1 MRRLTPDVAS
11 AGGRCN
17 RIRPLNAAIAIGMA
31 ALLCLAL
38 SSCGTTG
45 VGAQDSVDATASQE
59 QEQASWRNVDL
70 GCGWQPIGI
79 TELSHAENFSI
90 DRFEGGYSLICIA
103 DGTRF
108 FVVPEGAEAPVGLS
122 EDITVIQQPVDNIY
136 MVAANIVCLFDALDA
151 IDAIGV
157 SGILLDHCPIDSFN
171 AAMESGAITYA
182 GKYNAPDYEIVL
194 ESGTSLAV
202 ESTMINHSPEVKEKL
217 QNLGVT
223 VLVDQSSY
231 ESQALGR
238 LEWIKLY
245 GALLGKEDLAA
256 SVFDAQAEQVE
267 EAVNDDPT
275 GKTVA
280 FFYINSNGA
289 AVTRKSGDYV
299 PQMIRLAGGEYIFN
313 DLGDDS
319 ATSTVTLEMEDFYA
333 TAKDV
338 DVIIYNS
345 TVDGGVESLEDLVAK
360 NPLLENFKAV
370 QNGDVWCT
378 DQDMYQQMTNT
389 GAIAAY
395 MHRVLAE
402 GHDAQT
408 TFLKR
413 LS

>member
-1 MRRLTPDVAS
+1 MTPPSFRTSGRRAGHGPSRLFSAVA
-11 AGGRCN
+11 AF
-17 RIRPLNAAIAIGMA
+17 GMA
-31 ALLCLAL
+31 ALLCLPLA
-38 SSCGTTG
+38 SCGTTG
-45 VGAQDSVDATASQE
+45 VGGREADASASAQDAGQPAWHN
-59 QEQASWRNVDL
+59 ADL
-70 GCGWQPIGI
+70 GCGWQPTGSI
-79 TELSHAENFSI
+79 ELSYADNFSI
-90 DRFEGGYSLICIA
+90 DCFDGGFKLICIA

-108 FVVPEGAEAPVGLS
+108 LVTPEGSEPPEGLAD
-122 EDITVIQQPVDNIY
+122 DIVVIRQPVDNVY
-136 MVAANIVCLFDALDA
+136 MVAANIVCLFDALDS

-171 AAMESGAITYA
+171 AAMESGEIVYA
-182 GKYNAPDYEIVL
+182 GKYNAPDYETVL

-217 QNLGVT
+217 GNLGVT

-231 ESQALGR
+231 ESEALGR

-245 GALLGKEDLAA
+245 GALLGKDDPAA
-256 SVFDAQAEQVE
+256 RVFDEQAVQVE
-267 EAVNDDPT
+267 DVSSDDPT

-299 PQMIRLAGGEYIFN
+299 PQMIRLAGGDYIFD

-338 DVIIYNS
+338 DVIIYNA
-345 TVDGGVESLEDLVAK
+345 TVDGGVESIDDLVAK
-360 NPLLENFKAV
+360 NPLLADFKAV

-389 GAIAAY
+389 GTIVSD
-395 MHRVLAE
+395 MHRVLTM

-413 LS
+413 LA

>member
-1 MRRLTPDVAS
+1 MRAVT
-11 AGGRCN
+11 GKQH
-17 RIRPLNAAIAIGMA
+17 IRTLSRRAFGAAMALAMA
-31 ALLCLAL
+31 ALLFAPLA
-38 SSCGTTG
+38 SCGSTG
-45 VGAQDSVDATASQE
+45 VASSGEGAAAQE
-59 QEQASWRNVDL
+59 QGTDSSWHNADL
-70 GCGWQPIGI
+70 GCGWSPTGSV
-79 TELSHAENFSI
+79 ELSHARNFSI
-90 DRFEGGYSLICIA
+90 DRYEGGYELVCIA

-108 FVVPEGAEAPVGLS
+108 LSVPEGSQAPEGIAD
-122 EDITVIQQPVDNIY
+122 DIVVAQQPLDNIY

-151 IDAIGV
+151 IGSIGV

-171 AAMESGAITYA
+171 DAMESGSIIYA
-182 GKYNAPDYEIVL
+182 GKYNAPDYETVL

-217 QNLGVT
+217 QNLGVN

-231 ESQALGR
+231 ESEALGR

-245 GALLGKEDLAA
+245 GALLGKDDLAA
-256 SVFDAQAEQVE
+256 NIFDEQVAQVE
-267 EAVNDDPT
+267 QATNDEPT

-299 PQMIRLAGGEYIFN
+299 PQMIRLAGGEYIFG
-313 DLGDDS
+313 DLDDDS

-333 TAKDV
+333 TAKDA
-338 DVIIYNS
+338 DVVIYNA
-345 TVDGGVESLEDLVAK
+345 TVDGGVASLDDLVAK
-360 NPLLENFKAV
+360 NPLLANFKAV

-389 GAIAAY
+389 GTIVAD
-395 MHRVLAE
+395 MHRVLTE

-408 TFLKR
+408 TFLSR
-413 LS
+413 LQ

>member
-1 MRRLTPDVAS
+1 M
-11 AGGRCN
+11 
-17 RIRPLNAAIAIGMA
+17 RPLPPKIPATRMRHAGSRLITAAIAFGMA
-31 ALLCLAL
+31 ALLCLPLA
-38 SSCGTTG
+38 SCGSTG
-45 VGAQDSVDATASQE
+45 VGSQNDVDTASGQDDG
-59 QEQASWRNVDL
+59 QPAWRNPDL
-70 GCGWQPIGI
+70 GCGWQPIGSI
-79 TELSHAENFSI
+79 ELSYADNFSI
-90 DRFEGGYSLICIA
+90 DCYEGGFKLICIA

-108 FVVPEGAEAPVGLS
+108 LVVPEGASAPDGIA
-122 EDITVIQQPVDNIY
+122 EDIAVIEQPADNIY
-136 MVAANIVCLFDALDA
+136 LVAANIVCLFDALDA
-151 IDAIGV
+151 IENIGV
-157 SGILLDHCPIDSFN
+157 SGILLDHCPVDSFN

-182 GKYNAPDYEIVL
+182 GKYNAPDYELVL
-194 ESGTSLAV
+194 ESKTSLAV

-231 ESQALGR
+231 ESEALGR

-245 GALLGKEDLAA
+245 GALLGKDDLAA
-256 SVFDAQAEQVE
+256 SVFDEQVAQVE
-267 EAVNDDPT
+267 EATNDEPT

-299 PQMIRLAGGEYIFN
+299 PQMIRLAGGEYIFS

-345 TVDGGVESLEDLVAK
+345 TVDGGVESLADLVAK

-389 GAIAAY
+389 GTIVADL
-395 MHRVLAE
+395 HRVLAV
-402 GHDAQT
+402 GHEAQT

>member
-1 MRRLTPDVAS
+1 MTPPSFRTSGRRAGHGLSRLFSAVA
-11 AGGRCN
+11 AF
-17 RIRPLNAAIAIGMA
+17 GMA
-31 ALLCLAL
+31 ALLCLPLA
-38 SSCGTTG
+38 SCGTTG
-45 VGAQDSVDATASQE
+45 VGGREADASASAQDAGQPAWHN
-59 QEQASWRNVDL
+59 ADL
-70 GCGWQPIGI
+70 GCGWQPTGSI
-79 TELSHAENFSI
+79 ELSYADNFSI
-90 DRFEGGYSLICIA
+90 DCFDGGFKLICIA

-108 FVVPEGAEAPVGLS
+108 LVAPEGSEPPEGLAD
-122 EDITVIQQPVDNIY
+122 DIVVIRQPVDNVY
-136 MVAANIVCLFDALDA
+136 MVAANIVCLFDALDS

-157 SGILLDHCPIDSFN
+157 SGVLLNHCPIDSFN
-171 AAMESGAITYA
+171 AAMESGEIVYA
-182 GKYNAPDYEIVL
+182 GKYNAPDYETVL

-217 QNLGVT
+217 GNLGVT

-231 ESQALGR
+231 ESEALGR

-245 GALLGKEDLAA
+245 GALLGKDDLAA
-256 SVFDAQAEQVE
+256 RVFDEQAVQVE
-267 EAVNDDPT
+267 DASSDDPT

-299 PQMIRLAGGEYIFN
+299 PQMIRLAGGDYIFD

-338 DVIIYNS
+338 DVIIYNA
-345 TVDGGVESLEDLVAK
+345 TVDGGVESIDDLVAK
-360 NPLLENFKAV
+360 NPLLADFKAV

-389 GAIAAY
+389 GTIVSD
-395 MHRVLAE
+395 MHRVLTM

-413 LS
+413 LA

>member
-1 MRRLTPDVAS
+1 MRAVT
-11 AGGRCN
+11 GKQH
-17 RIRPLNAAIAIGMA
+17 IRTLSRRAFGAAMALAMA
-31 ALLCLAL
+31 ALLFAPLA
-38 SSCGTTG
+38 SCGSTD
-45 VGAQDSVDATASQE
+45 VASSDEEAAAQGQGTDS
-59 QEQASWRNVDL
+59 SWHNADL
-70 GCGWQPIGI
+70 GCGWSPIGSV
-79 TELSHAENFSI
+79 ELSHARNFSI
-90 DRFEGGYSLICIA
+90 DRYEGGYELVCIA

-108 FVVPEGAEAPVGLS
+108 LSIPEGSQAPEGIAD
-122 EDITVIQQPVDNIY
+122 DIVVVQQPLDNIY

-151 IDAIGV
+151 IGSIGV

-171 AAMESGAITYA
+171 DAMESGSITYA
-182 GKYNAPDYEIVL
+182 GKYNAPDYETVL

-217 QNLGVT
+217 QNLGVN

-231 ESQALGR
+231 ESEALGR

-245 GALLGKEDLAA
+245 GALLGKDDLAA
-256 SVFDAQAEQVE
+256 NIFDEQVAQVE
-267 EAVNDDPT
+267 QATNDEPT

-299 PQMIRLAGGEYIFN
+299 PQMIRLAGGEYIFG
-313 DLGDDS
+313 DLDDDS

-333 TAKDV
+333 TAKDA
-338 DVIIYNS
+338 DVVIYNA
-345 TVDGGVESLEDLVAK
+345 TVDGGVATLDDLVAK
-360 NPLLENFKAV
+360 NPLLANFKAV

-389 GAIAAY
+389 GTIVAD
-395 MHRVLAE
+395 MHRVLTE

-408 TFLKR
+408 SFLIR
-413 LS
+413 LQ

>member
-1 MRRLTPDVAS
+1 MTPPSFRTSGRRAGHGLSRLFSAVA
-11 AGGRCN
+11 AF
-17 RIRPLNAAIAIGMA
+17 GMA
-31 ALLCLAL
+31 ALLCLPLA
-38 SSCGTTG
+38 SCGTTG
-45 VGAQDSVDATASQE
+45 VGGREADASASAQDTGQPAWHNA
-59 QEQASWRNVDL
+59 DL
-70 GCGWQPIGI
+70 GCGWQPTGSI
-79 TELSHAENFSI
+79 ELSYADNFSI
-90 DRFEGGYSLICIA
+90 DCFDGGFKLICIA

-108 FVVPEGAEAPVGLS
+108 LVAPEGSEPPEGLAD
-122 EDITVIQQPVDNIY
+122 DIVVIRQPVDNVY
-136 MVAANIVCLFDALDA
+136 MVAANIVCLFDALDS

-171 AAMESGAITYA
+171 AAMESGEIVYA
-182 GKYNAPDYEIVL
+182 GKYNAPDYETVL

-217 QNLGVT
+217 GNLGVT

-231 ESQALGR
+231 ESEALGR

-245 GALLGKEDLAA
+245 GALLGKDDLAA
-256 SVFDAQAEQVE
+256 RVFDEQAVQVE
-267 EAVNDDPT
+267 DASSDDPT

-299 PQMIRLAGGEYIFN
+299 PQMIRLAGGDYIFD

-338 DVIIYNS
+338 DVIIYNA
-345 TVDGGVESLEDLVAK
+345 TVDGGVESIDDLVAK
-360 NPLLENFKAV
+360 NPLLADFKAV

-389 GAIAAY
+389 GTIVSD
-395 MHRVLAE
+395 MHRVLTM

-413 LS
+413 LA

>member
-1 MRRLTPDVAS
+1 MRIESRVRRLRAAFAEPTRA
-11 AGGRCN
+11 A
-17 RIRPLNAAIAIGMA
+17 LAIALA
-31 ALLCLAL
+31 ALLCLPLA
-38 SSCGTTG
+38 SCGSTG
-45 VGAQDSVDATASQE
+45 VGASGDGASTEAQDAVPT
-59 QEQASWRNVDL
+59 WHNTDL
-70 GCGWQPIGI
+70 GCGLEPTGSI
-79 TELSHAENFSI
+79 ELANARNFSV
-90 DRFEGGYSLICIA
+90 DYYDGGYKLICIA

-108 FVVPEGAEAPVGLS
+108 LTVPEGAQAPEGLAD
-122 EDITVIQQPVDNIY
+122 DIAVIQQPLGNVY

-151 IDAIGV
+151 IGNIGV

-182 GKYNAPDYEIVL
+182 GKYNAPDYEMVL

-231 ESQALGR
+231 ESEALGR

-245 GALLGKEDLAA
+245 GALLDKEELAA
-256 SVFDAQAEQVE
+256 SVFDEQAAHVE
-267 EAVNDDPT
+267 EATNDEPT
-275 GKTVA
+275 DKTVA

-299 PQMIRLAGGEYIFN
+299 PQMIRLAGGEYIFQ

-345 TVDGGVESLEDLVAK
+345 TVDGGVESLVDLIAK
-360 NPLLENFKAV
+360 NPLLENFTAV

-389 GAIAAY
+389 GTIVAD
-395 MHRVLAE
+395 MHRVLVQ

-413 LS
+413 LA

>member
-1 MRRLTPDVAS
+1 MRLYW
-11 AGGRCN
+11 GE
-17 RIRPLNAAIAIGMA
+17 
-31 ALLCLAL
+31 AL
-38 SSCGTTG
+38 
-45 VGAQDSVDATASQE
+45 
-59 QEQASWRNVDL
+59 
-70 GCGWQPIGI
+70 
-79 TELSHAENFSI
+79 
-90 DRFEGGYSLICIA
+90 
-103 DGTRF
+103 
-108 FVVPEGAEAPVGLS
+108 
-122 EDITVIQQPVDNIY
+122 
-136 MVAANIVCLFDALDA
+136 
-151 IDAIGV
+151 
-157 SGILLDHCPIDSFN
+157 
-171 AAMESGAITYA
+171 
-182 GKYNAPDYEIVL
+182 K
-194 ESGTSLAV
+194 
-202 ESTMINHSPEVKEKL
+202 
-217 QNLGVT
+217 NLGVT

-245 GALLGKEDLAA
+245 GTLLGKEDLAA

-267 EAVNDDPT
+267 EVVNDDPT

-299 PQMIRLAGGEYIFN
+299 PQMIRLAGGEYIFS

-345 TVDGGVESLEDLVAK
+345 TVDGGVESLADLVAK

-389 GAIAAY
+389 GTIVAD

>member
-1 MRRLTPDVAS
+1 MRPLPPKIPAARMRH
-11 AGGRCN
+11 AGGRL
-17 RIRPLNAAIAIGMA
+17 ITAAIAFGMA
-31 ALLCLAL
+31 ALLCLPLA
-38 SSCGTTG
+38 SCGSTG
-45 VGAQDSVDATASQE
+45 VGSQNDVDTASGQDDG
-59 QEQASWRNVDL
+59 QPAWRNPDL
-70 GCGWQPIGI
+70 GCGWQPIGSI
-79 TELSHAENFSI
+79 ELSYADNFSI
-90 DRFEGGYSLICIA
+90 DCYEGGFKLICIA

-108 FVVPEGAEAPVGLS
+108 LVVPEGASAPDGIA
-122 EDITVIQQPVDNIY
+122 EDIAVIEQPADNIY
-136 MVAANIVCLFDALDA
+136 LVAANIVCLFDALDA
-151 IDAIGV
+151 IGNIGV
-157 SGILLDHCPIDSFN
+157 SGILLDHCPVDSFN

-182 GKYNAPDYEIVL
+182 GKYNAPDYELVL
-194 ESGTSLAV
+194 ESKTSLAV

-231 ESQALGR
+231 ESEALGR

-245 GALLGKEDLAA
+245 GALLGKDDLAA
-256 SVFDAQAEQVE
+256 SVFDEQVAQVE
-267 EAVNDDPT
+267 EATNDEPT

-299 PQMIRLAGGEYIFN
+299 PQMIRLAGGEYIFS

-345 TVDGGVESLEDLVAK
+345 TVDGGVESLADLVAK

-389 GAIAAY
+389 GTIVADL
-395 MHRVLAE
+395 HRVLAV